1 MSASPGDPQ
10 PVFDLIVRRA
20 QELCNSKAAGIYEYD
35 GELVHLRSDYG
46 ARDIAGAATYIA
58 AFPMRPIRGSIA
70 CRAILDRQIAH
81 IRDMGA
87 EPELA
92 SMVRDLGIR
101 SALAIPLLRDG
112 AAIGAFIINSREIGG
127 FSDSQVELL
136 TTFAEQAAIAIGS
149 AETFRALQTRT
160 ADLQES
166 LEYQTAT
173 SDVLKVI
180 SGSDFDLEPV
190 FQAVVETA
198 ARLCRADQATIYR
211 CQDDEYR
218 WAAGTAMAPDYERI
232 ERSFRARPG
241 TGTLVGRVALARR
254 TVQIVDAW
262 TDPLYEVN
270 DDARVGD
277 IRTMLG
283 VPLMRDGAP
292 IGVIALARQRVEP
305 FTDRQI
311 ELVGTFADQAV
322 IAIENTRL
330 LTEQQ
335 EALERQTATSEVLQV
350 INASP
355 GDLAPVFDAV
365 LVRALRLCGA
375 SFGTLATYDGERIER
390 VAFLGV
396 PPPSSNTASE
406 IH

>member
-1 MSASPGDPQ
+1 MDGEATLHFSG
-10 PVFDLIVRRA
+10 
-20 QELCNSKAAGIYEYD
+20 AGIEA
-35 GELVHLRSDYG
+35 EVLRSEMPVLVDFWG
-46 ARDIAGAATYIA
+46 EGC
-58 AFPMRPIRGSIA
+58 GG
-70 CRAILDRQIAH
+70 CRQLAPTVDR
-81 IRDMGA
+81 
-87 EPELA
+87 
-92 SMVRDLGIR
+92 
-101 SALAIPLLRDG
+101 
-112 AAIGAFIINSREIGG
+112 
-127 FSDSQVELL
+127 
-136 TTFAEQAAIAIGS
+136 IAI
-149 AETFRALQTRT
+149 
-160 ADLQES
+160 
-166 LEYQTAT
+166 
-173 SDVLKVI
+173 
-180 SGSDFDLEPV
+180 
-190 FQAVVETA
+190 QAVVETA

>member
-1 MSASPGDPQ
+1 M
-10 PVFDLIVRRA
+10 IVRRA
-20 QELCNSKAAGIYEYD
+20 VDLCDGTLSSLYEYD
-35 GELVHLRSDYG
+35 GVLVHMRGFHG
-46 ARDIAGAATYIA
+46 AGPTAAA
-58 AFPMRPIRGSIA
+58 ASEYAALFPMTPTRGSIM
-70 CRAILDRQIAH
+70 CRAILDRQTIH
-81 IRDMGA
+81 ITDYQA
-87 EPELA
+87 DPNLLPA
-92 SMVRDLGIR
+92 VKALGHG
-101 SALAIPLLRDG
+101 SQLTIPLMRGG
-112 AAIGAFIINSREIGG
+112 AAIGAISLNGKRGG
-127 FSDSQVELL
+127 FTDSQIELL
-136 TTFAEQAAIAIGS
+136 NTFAEQAVIAIGS
-149 AETFRALQTRT
+149 AATYRALQTRT

-232 ERSFRARPG
+232 ERSFRPSG

-262 TDPLYEVN
+262 TDPLYEVK

-305 FTDRQI
+305 FTERQI
-311 ELVGTFADQAV
+311 ELV
-322 IAIENTRL
+322 RL
-330 LTEQQ
+330 
-335 EALERQTATSEVLQV
+335 
-350 INASP
+350 SP
-355 GDLAPVFDAV
+355 I
-365 LVRALRLCGA
+365 RR
-375 SFGTLATYDGERIER
+375 
-390 VAFLGV
+390 
-396 PPPSSNTASE
+396 
-406 IH
+406 